1 MDERI
6 KEAYRKIYAE
16 LFHLVLILCCIS
28 VVIKFAFLGKR
39 ATECFPEYFILTGTP
54 VYLFVRTRMLGVT
67 QISAASS
74 RKKNRRY
81 LSVVCGLIAA
91 LLVFTASLRAR
102 SEEIHWGSVLVFGA
116 TFLAAFL
123 LVGFLVRKL
132 EQRRQKKLDS
142 KYDD

>member
-6 KEAYRKIYAE
+6 KETYRKIYAE

-28 VVIKFAFLGKR
+28 VVVKFAFLGMK
-39 ATECFPEYFILTGTP
+39 AAECFPEYCILVGTP

-67 QISAASS
+67 QISAAVS

-81 LSVVCGLIAA
+81 LSAACGLLAA
-91 LLVFTASLRAR
+91 LLVFTASLR
-102 SEEIHWGSVLVFGA
+102 SQNEDIHWGSVLVFGG

-132 EQRRQKKLDS
+132 EERRQKKLDS